1 MIRID
6 NYMEDAIMVR
16 LSECMNAANLPIGF
30 GLIVFSELATHCLEE
45 DEKENKFLEGICP
58 ERILMN
64 DEWTTGDLRVVIE
77 PATEYSAYAYYPSE
91 YLFGKQPWTPA
102 CTSFAIFS
110 IAYKLL
116 TGELP
121 YIGNVPEELLNSKNG
136 LDFIKKKRKE
146 KMLNLVDIPHSFWE
160 FFSTG
165 LALKQKDR
173 YQAIGDTAEEFG
185 QLCEQFNIR
194 ELQEPNPLAMFDF
207 DSPQSEFDKLL
218 AQSSPDFALDV
229 QKAEEGSLDDLV
241 GLSDLKQ
248 YLRNGVLAVL
258 QNPEKA
264 KKYKLTIPNGL
275 LLYGPPGC
283 GKTVIA
289 KKFAAECRMNYAVIN
304 TPDIASTL
312 VHGTQKI
319 IGQLFKQASVFAPI
333 VLIFDE
339 IETMVP
345 DRNLPDNVKVAED
358 TNAFLSELC
367 TCAER
372 GIFVIG
378 TTNRPTCM
386 DSAVLRSG
394 RFDKKIYVP
403 LPDEQTRMEIFRA
416 YLHERP
422 IEKNIDYLKLGKMTS
437 SGYISSD
444 IEQICNEVAGK
455 AFVKDEI
462 ITQDLIEQVI
472 RDGGPS
478 VSRNELRSYE
488 ESRRYM
494 EPAAKCTPY
503 INQIGF
509 R

>member
-1 MIRID
+1 
-6 NYMEDAIMVR
+6 MVR
-16 LSECMNAANLPIGF
+16 LSEYMNAANLPIGF
-30 GLIVFSELATHCLEE
+30 GLVVFGELATHCLEE
-45 DEKENKFLEGICP
+45 TEKENKYLEGICP
-58 ERILMN
+58 ERIFLS
-64 DEWTTGDLRVVIE
+64 DEWMAGNMKAWIK
-77 PATEYSAYAYYPSE
+77 PAQAHTSYTYYPSE
-91 YLFGKQPWTPA
+91 YLFGHQPWTPA

-121 YIGNVPEELLNSKNG
+121 YIGDVPEELLNTNDG
-136 LDFIKKKRKE
+136 LEYIRKMRRVG
-146 KMLNLVDIPHSFWE
+146 KLKLSDIPPSFRE
-160 FFSTG
+160 FFAKG
-165 LALKQKDR
+165 LALKKRER

-185 QLCEQFNIR
+185 ELCEHFKIP
-194 ELQEPNPLAMFDF
+194 EAPEPNPIAEPNL
-207 DSPQSEFDKLL
+207 DSPQSELEKLL
-218 AQSSPDFALDV
+218 AKANPDFVLDV
-229 QKAEEGSLDDLV
+229 QRAVEGSLDDLV
-241 GLSDLKQ
+241 GLSELKQ
-248 YLRNGVLAVL
+248 YLRNGVLAIL

-264 KKYKLTIPNGL
+264 KKYKLHIPNGL

-319 IGQLFKQASVFAPI
+319 IGQLFKQAAIFAPI

-339 IETMVP
+339 IEVMAP

-394 RFDKKIYVP
+394 RFDKKMYVP
-403 LPDEQTRMEIFRA
+403 LPDEQTRAEIFRA
-416 YLHERP
+416 YLKGRP
-422 IEKNIDYLKLGKMTS
+422 IAKNIDYLKLAKMTS

-455 AFVKDEI
+455 AFITDDI